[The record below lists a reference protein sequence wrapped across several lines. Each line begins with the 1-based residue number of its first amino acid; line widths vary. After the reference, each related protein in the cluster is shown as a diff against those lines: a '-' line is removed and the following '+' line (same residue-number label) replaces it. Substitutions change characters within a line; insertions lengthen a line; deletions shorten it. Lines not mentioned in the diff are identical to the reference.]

1 MDFVAFIVDCVSC
14 RCRLRAAFEM
24 RWLATQVSAESESKP
39 AAKSIWCSIAEC
51 TALALLEHLL
61 ERFAVAKI
69 EPPAVEHA
77 ETDFC
82 LLLIDSFAR
91 FFHDLLLMGI
101 AGTCF
106 VFATGTSNTHVNALA
121 DELEVGLKSVGI
133 MPDHMEGYRANSWV
147 LMDYNSVIVHI
158 FTPESREFYDLD
170 RLWQDG
176 ESIDMSFL
184 N

>member
-69 EPPAVEHA
+69 EPLRLSNMPKQTSA
-77 ETDFC
+77 FFS
-82 LLLIDSFAR
+82 LILSHGSSTTF
-91 FFHDLLLMGI
+91 
-101 AGTCF
+101 
-106 VFATGTSNTHVNALA
+106 S
-121 DELEVGLKSVGI
+121 
-133 MPDHMEGYRANSWV
+133 
-147 LMDYNSVIVHI
+147 
-158 FTPESREFYDLD
+158 
-170 RLWQDG
+170 
-176 ESIDMSFL
+176 
-184 N
+184 

>member
-1 MDFVAFIVDCVSC
+1 MTS
-14 RCRLRAAFEM
+14 LE
-24 RWLATQVSAESESKP
+24 LAKE
-39 AAKSIWCSIAEC
+39 AAKYLNNKKAE
-51 TALALLEHLL
+51 EIKI
-61 ERFAVAKI
+61 VKI
-69 EPPAVEHA
+69 EDISSL
-77 ETDFC
+77 TDY
-82 LLLIDSFAR
+82 
-91 FFHDLLLMGI
+91 
-101 AGTCF
+101 F

-170 RLWQDG
+170 RLWHDG

>member
-1 MDFVAFIVDCVSC
+1 MTKRYLPEKWWECMTS
-14 RCRLRAAFEM
+14 LE
-24 RWLATQVSAESESKP
+24 LAKE
-39 AAKSIWCSIAEC
+39 AAKYLNNKKAE
-51 TALALLEHLL
+51 EIKI
-61 ERFAVAKI
+61 VKI
-69 EPPAVEHA
+69 EDISSL
-77 ETDFC
+77 TDY
-82 LLLIDSFAR
+82 
-91 FFHDLLLMGI
+91 
-101 AGTCF
+101 F

-121 DELEVGLKSVGI
+121 DELEVGLKFVGI

>member
-1 MDFVAFIVDCVSC
+1 MFPSQLQNHLKASGKLDGVLLRFKRDLNECNFLSGKGKLLPNLYIC
-14 RCRLRAAFEM
+14 RWKCMTSLE
-24 RWLATQVSAESESKP
+24 LAKE
-39 AAKSIWCSIAEC
+39 AAKYLNNKKAE
-51 TALALLEHLL
+51 EIKI
-61 ERFAVAKI
+61 VKI
-69 EPPAVEHA
+69 EDISSL
-77 ETDFC
+77 TDY
-82 LLLIDSFAR
+82 
-91 FFHDLLLMGI
+91 
-101 AGTCF
+101 F

-133 MPDHMEGYRANSWV
+133 MPDHMEGYRANTWV

>member
-1 MDFVAFIVDCVSC
+1 MDFVAFLVDCVSC

-39 AAKSIWCSIAEC
+39 TAKSIWCSIAEC

-106 VFATGTSNTHVNALA
+106 VFATGTCNIFQ
-121 DELEVGLKSVGI
+121 ELKRGQSTEKCSTGTRTRHRI
-133 MPDHMEGYRANSWV
+133 TR
-147 LMDYNSVIVHI
+147 
-158 FTPESREFYDLD
+158 
-170 RLWQDG
+170 Q
-176 ESIDMSFL
+176 
-184 N
+184 

>member
-1 MDFVAFIVDCVSC
+1 MPEKWWECKTS
-14 RCRLRAAFEM
+14 LE
-24 RWLATQVSAESESKP
+24 LAKE
-39 AAKSIWCSIAEC
+39 AAKYLNNKKAE
-51 TALALLEHLL
+51 EIKI
-61 ERFAVAKI
+61 VKI
-69 EPPAVEHA
+69 EYISSL
-77 ETDFC
+77 TDY
-82 LLLIDSFAR
+82 
-91 FFHDLLLMGI
+91 
-101 AGTCF
+101 F

>member
-1 MDFVAFIVDCVSC
+1 MFPSQLQN
-14 RCRLRAAFEM
+14 RLKASGKLDGALLRFKKYLNECNFLSGKGKLLPNLYLPEKWWKSM
-24 RWLATQVSAESESKP
+24 TSLELAKE
-39 AAKSIWCSIAEC
+39 AAKYLNNKKAE
-51 TALALLEHLL
+51 EIKI
-61 ERFAVAKI
+61 VKI
-69 EPPAVEHA
+69 EDISSL
-77 ETDFC
+77 TDY
-82 LLLIDSFAR
+82 
-91 FFHDLLLMGI
+91 
-101 AGTCF
+101 F

>member
-82 LLLIDSFAR
+82 LLLIDQTSA
-91 FFHDLLLMGI
+91 FFSLILSHGSS
-101 AGTCF
+101 TTF
-106 VFATGTSNTHVNALA
+106 S
-121 DELEVGLKSVGI
+121 
-133 MPDHMEGYRANSWV
+133 
-147 LMDYNSVIVHI
+147 
-158 FTPESREFYDLD
+158 
-170 RLWQDG
+170 
-176 ESIDMSFL
+176 
-184 N
+184 

>member
-1 MDFVAFIVDCVSC
+1 MTS
-14 RCRLRAAFEM
+14 LE
-24 RWLATQVSAESESKP
+24 LAKE
-39 AAKSIWCSIAEC
+39 AAKYLNNKKAE
-51 TALALLEHLL
+51 EIKI
-61 ERFAVAKI
+61 VKI
-69 EPPAVEHA
+69 EDISSL
-77 ETDFC
+77 TDY
-82 LLLIDSFAR
+82 
-91 FFHDLLLMGI
+91 
-101 AGTCF
+101 F

-121 DELEVGLKSVGI
+121 DELEVGLK
-133 MPDHMEGYRANSWV
+133 WV